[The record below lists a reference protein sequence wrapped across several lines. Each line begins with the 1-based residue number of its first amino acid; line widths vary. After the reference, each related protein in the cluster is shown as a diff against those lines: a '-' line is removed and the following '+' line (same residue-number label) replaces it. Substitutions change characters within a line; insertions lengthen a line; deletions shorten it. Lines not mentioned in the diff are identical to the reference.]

1 MESIDR
7 GFPNSQLIIRFEDLI
22 YDHKN
27 TKRILDFLEM
37 DLGHEDSR
45 KVIQSKIK
53 HEKYIYLEKI

>member
-27 TKRILDFLEM
+27 TKKE
-37 DLGHEDSR
+37 
-45 KVIQSKIK
+45 
-53 HEKYIYLEKI
+53 Y